1 MVRDLGRDV
10 LVRAVLALLALVASL
25 AGAGTAF
32 GAGEG
37 PFRTARQSYDLGRQT
52 LLVQADRFSLHA
64 LPTRLAGEIT
74 VPVGAGSHRPV
85 VVFLH
90 GAHQSCDIPAEFFPT
105 QEWPCRPGFL
115 DVESF
120 RGYRYVAALLASHG
134 FVVISLDGNPVAPAD
149 GFVLTF
155 PDGTQFT
162 PLTWMD
168 LRAKIV
174 DTHLRRL
181 ARANAGER
189 GEEVAF
195 GRPLKGRLDLSRVGL
210 VGHSRGGE
218 GVVWT
223 SLLPGPHA
231 YRLRAVFALAPVDFF
246 RRLVPD
252 LPFGVVLP
260 ACDGDVF
267 DLEGGWFYDDARVEP
282 RRSPLWQVLVR
293 GANHNFFNRVWED
306 ELGFFPLSLL
316 GEQPMQVDPCSPDQI
331 GRTRLSRP
339 EQEAFASAAIVPFM
353 RAFVAGVSGAGSLLA
368 PLGFDAPPPREIAG
382 AEVEVSFQPP
392 SAQRLDVIRP
402 APGQGLRRNLLGG
415 AQRAEHVAA
424 FNLCVY
430 EPASFANN
438 GEGRAVGCGGSP
450 ALQAHAITELRVA
463 WSNRRA
469 RLVSEIPAAAGNV
482 QGFTALSLRAVLDP
496 ADADRNPMG
505 AARPFSVA
513 LRDRGGRVA
522 VVPVPRS
529 HPAVR
534 YPVRGTAVLGT
545 IRIPLSA
552 FHGVDLS
559 TVAAVELRFDR
570 VRRGRLLLTDV
581 SFVR

>member
-1 MVRDLGRDV
+1 MRRAGLV
-10 LVRAVLALLALVASL
+10 LLTVAVSL
-25 AGAGTAF
+25 IGAGGAF
-32 GAGEG
+32 AAGPEQG
-37 PFRTARQSYDLGRQT
+37 PYRTTRQTYDLGRQT
-52 LLVQADRFSLHA
+52 LLVEAQRFSLHA
-64 LPTRLAGEIT
+64 LPTRLSGEIT
-74 VPVGAGSHRPV
+74 IPVGARGRRPI

-90 GAHQSCDIPAEFFPT
+90 GAHQSCDIPDEFFPT

-120 RGYRYVAALLASHG
+120 EGYRYVTQLLASHG

-155 PDGTQFT
+155 PDGAQFT
-162 PLTWMD
+162 PRTWMD

-195 GRPLKGRLDLSRVGL
+195 GPRLKGRLDLGRVGL

-223 SLLPGPHA
+223 SLLPGPHP

-252 LPFGVVLP
+252 VPFGVVLP

-267 DLEGGWFYDDARVEP
+267 DLEGGWFYDDARVGP
-282 RRSPLWQVLVR
+282 RRSPVWQVVAR

-316 GEQPMQVDPCSPDQI
+316 GGDPIPVDPCAPDQI
-331 GRTRLSRP
+331 GKTRLSRS
-339 EQEAFASAAIVPFM
+339 EQEHFASAAIVPFM
-353 RAFVAGVSGAGSLLA
+353 RAFVIGTAGARSLLA
-368 PLGFDAPPPREIAG
+368 PLGFDAAPPHQIAG
-382 AEVEVSFQPP
+382 AEVDVSYQPP
-392 SAQRLDVIRP
+392 SAERLDVIRP
-402 APGQGLRRNLLGG
+402 TPGVGLRRNLLGG
-415 AQRAEHVAA
+415 AQRVQHVDG
-424 FNLCVY
+424 FNLCTH
-430 EPASFANN
+430 EPPSFVNH
-438 GEGRAVGCGGSP
+438 GEGHITGCGTGP
-450 ALQAHAITELRVA
+450 AMQAHALTELRVA
-463 WSNRRA
+463 WSDRRA
-469 RLVSEIPAAAGNV
+469 RLVSEIPAGAGDV
-482 QGFTALSLRAVLDP
+482 RGYAALSLRAVLDP
-496 ADADRNPMG
+496 GDQTRNPVG

-513 LRDRGGRVA
+513 LRDRAGRIA
-522 VVPVPRS
+522 VVSVPRS
-529 HPAVR
+529 HPAVL
-534 YPVRGTAVLGT
+534 YPVRGLAVLGT

-552 FHGVDLS
+552 FRGVDLGAI
-559 TVAAVELRFDR
+559 AAVELHFDR
-570 VRRGRLLLTDV
+570 SPHGRLLVTDL
-581 SFVR
+581 SFLR